1 MNRYDFPKNSFIGG
15 WFIPEDTCDK
25 MIDFFN
31 HSREKVNH
39 VTDKKLQNGG
49 DVAIE
54 PGLILAQGNIGNSKI
69 IDYNKKDSID
79 LSVETFGNLW
89 NNNSSI
95 VEWKKY
101 LQMCLEEY
109 LKEYTYCN
117 EMTSFYIR
125 EPVNM
130 QHYKPG
136 GGFKTWHFEN
146 SSPVSMTRK
155 LVFMTYLNDVPN
167 GGTHFYYQ
175 DLKSPAKKGLTLIW
189 PADWTHTHRGI
200 VDNENDKY
208 IITGWYSY
216 ETDELANYPWM

>member
-31 HSREKVNH
+31 HSREKVSH
-39 VTDKKLQNGG
+39 VTDEKLQNGG

-79 LSVETFGNLW
+79 LSFETSGNLW
-89 NNNSSI
+89 NNNASI

-125 EPVNM
+125 EP
-130 QHYKPG
+130 
-136 GGFKTWHFEN
+136 
-146 SSPVSMTRK
+146 
-155 LVFMTYLNDVPN
+155 
-167 GGTHFYYQ
+167 
-175 DLKSPAKKGLTLIW
+175 I
-189 PADWTHTHRGI
+189 
-200 VDNENDKY
+200 
-208 IITGWYSY
+208 
-216 ETDELANYPWM
+216 